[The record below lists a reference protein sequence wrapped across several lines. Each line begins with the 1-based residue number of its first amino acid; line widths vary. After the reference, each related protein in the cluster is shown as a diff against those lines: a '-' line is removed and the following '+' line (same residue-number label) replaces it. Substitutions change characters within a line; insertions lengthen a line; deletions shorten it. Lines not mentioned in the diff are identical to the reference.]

1 MEYYKFTTKQSAID
15 FCILINEGE
24 NIEVSQENTT
34 TGYAQPFELNNEFY
48 VISDEITAKYTLLK
62 AVEIEVINVF

>member
-1 MEYYKFTTKQSAID
+1 MEYYNFKIKQDAID

-24 NIEVSQENTT
+24 KIEVSEKNTT

-48 VISDEITAKYTLLK
+48 VIADEITAKYTNLIPIKISITLQ
-62 AVEIEVINVF
+62 

>member
-24 NIEVSQENTT
+24 NIEISAENTT
-34 TGYAQPFELNNEFY
+34 TDYAQPFQLNNKFY
-48 VISDEITAKYTLLK
+48 VIADEITAKYTDKKPITISFIL
-62 AVEIEVINVF
+62 